1 MGTLEYRFLLSTDSY
16 LYTFYDLAR
25 VDNESLSTTDSS
37 STVIWYQGIGAGITF
52 ETRAGLFGL
61 SLAFGKQEG
70 FPFDFGSPKVHFG
83 YVSLF

>member
-1 MGTLEYRFLLSTDSY
+1 
-16 LYTFYDLAR
+16 LYAFYDLAR
-25 VDNESLSTTDSS
+25 VDNESLSTVENTN
-37 STVIWYQGIGAGITF
+37 TVLWYQGIGAGITF

-70 FPFDFGSPKVHFG
+70 LAFDFGAPKVHFG